1 MWRLVKA
8 GLRIH
13 RPVLTNAWTGSVC
26 GVAGLFLVL
35 YLVGVVDRRHALSW
49 AAFALPVYLLYASAV
64 VGWIIIGT
72 ELSEHRLRLHALLP
86 LPLSQVALAQLVLP
100 ATMLVLGL
108 PLAHAVA
115 AIDQAVFGPG
125 SLWLGHVVLDL
136 MAAHLL
142 LLLQLTL
149 AVKEVTVLRG
159 AGRAKTAIGAV
170 IVLALVVGAD
180 LLFGLPNATL
190 VLAPGVRIS
199 GHVDN
204 LTVCMAAAAALAAL
218 TAAFTVTL
226 FVRRTHVAA

>member
-13 RPVLTNAWTGSVC
+13 RPVLINAWTSSVLC
-26 GVAGLFLVL
+26 VAGVFAVL
-35 YLVGVVDRRHALSW
+35 GLMGIVDRRHALSW
-49 AAFALPVYLLYASAV
+49 VAQALPAFLLYASAV

-72 ELSEHRLRLHALLP
+72 ELSEHRQRLHALLP

-108 PLAHAVA
+108 PLAHAAA
-115 AIDQAVFGPG
+115 AIDQAVLGTN
-125 SLWLGHVVLDL
+125 SLWLGHLVLDL

-142 LLLQLTL
+142 LLLQLTY
-149 AVKEVTVLRG
+149 AVKEVIVLRE
-159 AGRAKTAIGAV
+159 AGRAKAALGMLFV
-170 IVLALVVGAD
+170 ALVVLAD
-180 LLFGLPNATL
+180 LVLGLPQAAV

-199 GHVDN
+199 THIGS
-204 LTVCMAAAAALAAL
+204 LAVCTAAAAALAAL

-226 FVRRTHVAA
+226 FVRRTQVTA